1 MRRDLDDVFQG
12 WPYEPE
18 PGEHQAREVKA
29 RDGRMVLQIR
39 IELGVLQLEAG
50 GRPDGL
56 RPHGFM
62 TYLDYLRHHA
72 ASRGLAPG
80 GKAPPWIMTAHQCA
94 EADREFIQFYHR
106 RIAWLALHRHEKA
119 IQDADH
125 TIALMDFIRRHC
137 QDEEY
142 ISSHEQFRGIVLF
155 HRTEA
160 AIAVALERNRPE
172 EAVDALR
179 DGIERLITHQ
189 HTWWD
194 EHEPADSP
202 NLALVDQLR
211 LYEKE
216 IRKKFGLEKTLRDQ
230 LDEAVAKEDYERAA
244 ALRDQIRAQK
254 RARR

>member
-1 MRRDLDDVFQG
+1 
-12 WPYEPE
+12 
-18 PGEHQAREVKA
+18 
-29 RDGRMVLQIR
+29 
-39 IELGVLQLEAG
+39 
-50 GRPDGL
+50 
-56 RPHGFM
+56 
-62 TYLDYLRHHA
+62 
-72 ASRGLAPG
+72 
-80 GKAPPWIMTAHQCA
+80 
-94 EADREFIQFYHR
+94 
-106 RIAWLALHRHEKA
+106 
-119 IQDADH
+119 
-125 TIALMDFIRRHC
+125 
-137 QDEEY
+137 
-142 ISSHEQFRGIVLF
+142 
-155 HRTEA
+155 
-160 AIAVALERNRPE
+160 VALERNRPE

-179 DGIERLITHQ
+179 DGIERLMTHQ